1 MSLNTC
7 NKSDGILTGR
17 TPVPTFLNQTF
28 YDNVLFLSILL
39 IVILGS
45 IHTYATYDEI
55 SAANGLQEGLTLRH
69 IWKLIPRL
77 IPSVL
82 MLALLFV
89 KKACLPNSLLRK
101 SGIIFCIIANTI
113 MLLSLAPYH
122 LNSLCVSMDYNF
134 RQAGLSFPDM
144 FRNHTGEV
152 TTSLF
157 IYYFTIDMLM
167 YYFSIILASFLFVS
181 RKKMVISLVLS
192 LAYIGFEVYVVV
204 FYLGKMTEWT
214 LQQTALY

>member
-7 NKSDGILTGR
+7 NKTDGILTER
-17 TPVPTFLNQTF
+17 RSVTTFLNQTF
-28 YDNVLFLSILL
+28 YDNVLFLSIFLT
-39 IVILGS
+39 VILGS
-45 IHTYATYDEI
+45 IHTYAIYDEI
-55 SAANGLQEGLTLRH
+55 SIANGLQDGLTLRH

-82 MLALLFV
+82 MFALLFV
-89 KKACLPNSLLRK
+89 RNACVPNPLLRK
-101 SGIIFCIIANTI
+101 SGILFCIIANII

-144 FRNHTGEV
+144 FKNHTGAV

-157 IYYFTIDMLM
+157 IYYFTIDILM
-167 YYFSIILASFLFVS
+167 YYFSIILVSFLFVS

-192 LAYIGFEVYVVV
+192 LLYIGFEVYVVV
-204 FYLGKMTEWT
+204 IYLGKMTEWT